1 MFSFSPITSW
11 ILLKTATLAVLVAS
25 WQNAVAFDLFG
36 KSFKKDIVVEIVWEL
51 NEQHVSVVKIENE
64 ARLNQHPVELSS
76 EELKDAL
83 SSLRVLNEAGFFSE
97 EKVTSLYT
105 AGQPGL
111 IADYVS
117 QALSK
122 AQPNEEVVFTIRG
135 YSDVLLG
142 VAREREWTTGRL
154 FFVDNRL
161 NLIVGEYRKRLDK
174 GKKNV
179 EGAFGLTED
188 LRDVFFQSAS
198 RNHQGKLEGRI
209 ITTEGVRGTVAGTGR
224 PGWVTLDI
232 EEAARAYRES
242 QIPEQQRKAEK
253 RAEAQTAKLT
263 LERRKMLE
271 EMARMRKDL
280 QKLQENDSSN
290 GETLADRLTKLRE
303 LLNKGLISES
313 DFDDRKTEI
322 LNEI

>member
-1 MFSFSPITSW
+1 MPCATQV
-11 ILLKTATLAVLVAS
+11 ILAACT
-25 WQNAVAFDLFG
+25 
-36 KSFKKDIVVEIVWEL
+36 VVWL
-51 NEQHVSVVKIENE
+51 LRPVS
-64 ARLNQHPVELSS
+64 
-76 EELKDAL
+76 
-83 SSLRVLNEAGFFSE
+83 
-97 EKVTSLYT
+97 
-105 AGQPGL
+105 
-111 IADYVS
+111 
-117 QALSK
+117 
-122 AQPNEEVVFTIRG
+122 
-135 YSDVLLG
+135 YSDSG
-142 VAREREWTTGRL
+142 
-154 FFVDNRL
+154 F
-161 NLIVGEYRKRLDK
+161 YCQ
-174 GKKNV
+174 KNF
-179 EGAFGLTED
+179 EGAFGFTED

-280 QKLQENDSSN
+280 QKLQENDSSS
-290 GETLADRLTKLRE
+290 GETLAERLTKLRE

>member
-1 MFSFSPITSW
+1 MFSFSSMKSGMLTKT
-11 ILLKTATLAVLVAS
+11 ILGVGLATLCLNVFS
-25 WQNAVAFDLFG
+25 FDFFG
-36 KSFKKDIVVEIVWEL
+36 KSFQKDVVIEVVWEL
-51 NEQHVSVVKIENE
+51 NEQHVSLVKKEDD
-64 ARLNQHPVELSS
+64 ARLNQHPIEFSSS
-76 EELKDAL
+76 ELRDAL
-83 SSLRVLNEAGFFSE
+83 SSLRVLNEAGFFAE
-97 EKVTSLYT
+97 EKITSLYT

-111 IADYVS
+111 IADYVA
-117 QALSK
+117 QALSS
-122 AQPNEEVVFTIRG
+122 AGPDEEVIFTIRG

-174 GKKNV
+174 AKKNV

-209 ITTEGVRGTVAGTGR
+209 VTTEGVQGIVAGSGR
-224 PGWVTLDI
+224 PGWVTIDI
-232 EEAARAYRES
+232 KEAASAYRQA
-242 QIPEQQRKAEK
+242 QIPEQQRKAET
-253 RAEAQTAKLT
+253 RAKAQTAKLT
-263 LERRKMLE
+263 LERRRMLE

-280 QKLQENDSSN
+280 QKLQKNDTVN
-290 GETLADRLTKLRE
+290 VETLEERLTKLHD
-303 LLNKGLISES
+303 LFNKGLISEI
-313 DFDDRKTEI
+313 DFNDRKNEI